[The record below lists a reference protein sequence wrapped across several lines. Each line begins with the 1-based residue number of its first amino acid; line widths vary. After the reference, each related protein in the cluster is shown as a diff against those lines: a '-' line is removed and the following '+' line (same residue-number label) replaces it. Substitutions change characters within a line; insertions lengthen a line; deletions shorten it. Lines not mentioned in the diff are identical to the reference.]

1 MSASAS
7 PPMSG
12 LPDGRKGRLLALGMT
27 FVLLVLVASGASL
40 LLNQYAEG
48 QADLAEQQDILAH
61 TQILVDTLPDLEKR
75 ARTASLQ
82 ARGSTLLI
90 SETSQET
97 ALARLQQIVHDA
109 ALEGQALPTSM
120 EPLPVSRTGAFERL
134 GVRVSLTTSYAVL
147 VRLLDALDHS
157 TAPRL
162 LVDDLR
168 IDVSGN
174 PQAIDETA
182 EGRALDASFTILAL
196 RDPRSIAASTAPR
209 P

>member
-40 LLNQYAEG
+40 LLKQYAEG

-97 ALARLQQIVHDA
+97 ALAHLQQIVHDA

>member
-1 MSASAS
+1 MSASAL

-27 FVLLVLVASGASL
+27 FVVLVLVASGASL

-48 QADLAEQQDILAH
+48 QADLAEQQDILTH

>member
-1 MSASAS
+1 
-7 PPMSG
+7 MSG

-27 FVLLVLVASGASL
+27 VVLLVLVASGASL

-109 ALEGQALPTSM
+109 ALEGQTLPTSM